1 MKQDSGGQ
9 SNRFTIANQFDMK
22 KIYSFCWLI
31 VSPIIIV
38 AQQQTFDI
46 TTFTPPK
53 GWKKQAT
60 ETAVQLTKEDAVKGT
75 YCIIT
80 VLKSIPGSADSKEN
94 FDAAWETVVKEMVTV
109 STAPEMQPSSTEDG
123 WEAQS
128 GYAAFENEDSKGV
141 VVLVTS
147 TGYQKMVNILIL
159 TNTDAY
165 ETEMTSF
172 LESVSFKKTKT
183 PADKPSKT
191 VVQPSAP
198 NTTTKKDGFAFNTTN
213 FDDGWTSTVQE
224 EWVEVKK
231 GDIKVLL
238 HYPKEGTIFP
248 ADPEPL
254 TNGAWN
260 ILVAPRY
267 KDLKNYKTTYI
278 STYNRPYLGMGNATE
293 IATGK
298 EVYVVFFRQGET
310 GWLEFITPDKNSF
323 IQQYK
328 FDPETIQWDSETDLL
343 IPLANMVWRN
353 KFAVAASDLKGTW
366 TSDFTGIQ
374 QMYHV
379 YTGNYAGMN
388 IHQSNEEFIFNAG
401 NSYHWKLLAVNGMVG
416 NMKFDQVKSSGTF
429 SVLNNWQIK
438 FSKIEDRAR
447 TYHAFWSCIKGARIL
462 NLLDADYPGSGIYTK
477 YGLAK

>member
-1 MKQDSGGQ
+1 ML
-9 SNRFTIANQFDMK
+9 FTIANQFNMK
-22 KIYSFCWLI
+22 KIYSFCWFILSPLI
-31 VSPIIIV
+31 IF

-53 GWKKQAT
+53 GWKK
-60 ETAVQLTKEDAVKGT
+60 EKSESAVQFSKEDAAKGT

-80 VLKSIPGSADSKEN
+80 VLKSIPGSVDSKEN
-94 FDAAWETVVKEMVTV
+94 FNAAWETVVKEMVTV

-128 GYAAFENEDSKGV
+128 GYAPFENEDSKGV
-141 VVLVTS
+141 AVLVTS

-159 TNTDAY
+159 TNTDVY
-165 ETEMTSF
+165 EKDMTAF
-172 LESVSFKKTKT
+172 LESISFKKINPVATKPVT
-183 PADKPSKT
+183 NPTKPA
-191 VVQPSAP
+191 QPV
-198 NTTTKKDGFAFNTTN
+198 TTIAKNDGFAFTTTN

-231 GDIKVLL
+231 GDFKVLI

-267 KDLKNYKTTYI
+267 RDLKNYKTTYI

-298 EVYVVFFRQGET
+298 EVYIVFYRQGET
-310 GWLEFITPDKNSF
+310 GWLEFIYPDKNSF

-353 KFAVAASDLKGTW
+353 KFAVAASDLKGKW

-438 FSKIEDRAR
+438 FSKIENRAR